1 MRRLTAA
8 EALGR
13 PGDMKRG
20 NARDKDLSKKQS
32 VGIAVGSLHPVALL
46 PFVAGIPFVAF
57 TILVLRHFY
66 ILGGFWGDSG
76 QISYVLWHSD
86 LLLDTSRM
94 SGAASYFATHITP
107 IFIPISLLSRIVP
120 LTKVQFFAAF
130 TGVCHMLPS
139 IAVYWLLVSSY
150 RMRSTFGLL
159 GAAAV
164 SVLFAFNGLALA
176 AARNPHF
183 EMLVVGSGMMFLVAL
198 VQRRFG
204 LATLFYV
211 TCLATR
217 EDAGFHLFA
226 LLAVATAIGYWRG
239 APWHAQKPL
248 LLFGLCAFG
257 YSASAIVLQQILF
270 PGSGS
275 FQSVYLGTP
284 AFNGVTWAEIGNRL
298 AFYVV
303 YRSYIF
309 LPAYAVLVWAIRL
322 HSPYVI
328 AGFVACVPWGLLH
341 LLAASPIAGTL
352 SNYYSFPIIFALFWP
367 LVGFLIEGQQVGY
380 AAGVNVKSVMGFA
393 LILLT
398 SFIGLNLQH
407 NPGHID
413 FPASFVFAPSQA
425 QMKATDEAL
434 QNFAR
439 FQSALGNVVVD
450 AGVAA
455 LDPDHYDA
463 SETVSSPQKRRPDTV
478 IFFSQGYE
486 RTLAMTM
493 ASNAGL
499 QRLYQV
505 PNTFLRVATNRPLD
519 GIDGL
524 VPAGT
529 TVR

>member
-1 MRRLTAA
+1 M
-8 EALGR
+8 GR
-13 PGDMKRG
+13 
-20 NARDKDLSKKQS
+20 
-32 VGIAVGSLHPVALL
+32 LHPVVLL

-66 ILGGFWGDSG
+66 TLGGFWGDSG

-94 SGAASYFATHITP
+94 SGSASFFAIHITP

-120 LTKVQFFAAF
+120 LTKVQFFATF
-130 TGVCHMLPS
+130 TGVCHMLPP

-159 GAAAV
+159 SAAAV

-183 EMLVVGSGMMFLVAL
+183 EMLAVGSGMLFLAAL
-198 VQRRFG
+198 VQGRFG

-211 TCLATR
+211 ICLATR

-226 LLAVATAIGYWRG
+226 LLAVTIAIGYWRG
-239 APWHAQKPL
+239 APLHTQKPL

-257 YSASAIVLQQILF
+257 YSASAFVLQRILF
-270 PGSGS
+270 PGGGS

-284 AFNGVTWAEIGNRL
+284 AFNGITWAEIGTRL

-303 YRSYIF
+303 YRPYIF

-322 HSPYVI
+322 RSPYVVV
-328 AGFVACVPWGLLH
+328 GFVACIPWGLLH

-352 SNYYSFPIIFALFWP
+352 SNYYSFPFIFALFWP
-367 LVGFLIEGQQVGY
+367 LIGFLIEGQQ
-380 AAGVNVKSVMGFA
+380 AGHVARMSVKPVLGFT

-398 SFIGLNLQH
+398 SFVGLNLQQ

-413 FPASFVFAPSQA
+413 FPASFLFAPSQA

-439 FQSALGNVVVD
+439 FPSVLGNVVVD

-455 LDPDHYDA
+455 LDPDHYDG
-463 SETVSSPQKRRPDTV
+463 SEAVSSPQKRQPDTI

-486 RTLAMTM
+486 RALVMTM
-493 ASNAGL
+493 ASQADL
-499 QRLYQV
+499 QRLYQI
-505 PNTFLRVATNRPLD
+505 PNTSLRVVTNRPLD

-524 VPAGT
+524 VPAGPT
-529 TVR
+529 AR